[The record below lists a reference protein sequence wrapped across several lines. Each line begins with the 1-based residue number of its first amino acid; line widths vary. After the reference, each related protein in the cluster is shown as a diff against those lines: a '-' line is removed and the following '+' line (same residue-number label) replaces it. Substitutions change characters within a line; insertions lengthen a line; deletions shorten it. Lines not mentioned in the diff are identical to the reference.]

1 MTLLEHWPDLLTIQ
15 EAAEIL
21 RTDPTQVALLVKGKE
36 ILHTEIAGKTL
47 IPRQYLENFIAE
59 SCKVCYD
66 ADITIPLPSNDQEG
80 QHLDNCKE
88 LDCMPF
94 QQGVEGMAKITRA
107 VTINGT
113 KHWIRANTE

>member
-36 ILHTEIAGKTL
+36 ILHTEIAGKAL

-59 SCKVCYD
+59 RCKV
-66 ADITIPLPSNDQEG
+66 SF
-80 QHLDNCKE
+80 E
-88 LDCMPF
+88 LLSF
-94 QQGVEGMAKITRA
+94 WLLSLSAGVL
-107 VTINGT
+107 V
-113 KHWIRANTE
+113 